1 MINEFA
7 MIRNYLK
14 TALRNLK
21 RYKFFTFINIVGFSI
36 GLATCFILFLLINR
50 ETGFDSHLS
59 RGENLYRIALKE
71 TTSQGIRYYE
81 SVPYPLATALRQ
93 ELLDHEQVVS
103 AWFDSKQIQAE
114 EQFFL
119 ERGLVYTD
127 SVFVDLF
134 DVELVQGKAEELEK
148 PGSVLLTRQTA
159 RKYFGDQ
166 NPMGKRIQVN
176 NHTELTVRGV
186 ITNPPSTTHLPYK
199 MLISSK
205 SLTKGHHNVEFNRWG
220 SNNSHLASYVRLNP
234 NSDIGH
240 TEEQINALYHKHHT
254 ADIAQK
260 NEFFLVPVGKIHN
273 DGRFDSLPGSYVI
286 SSRLIW
292 ILALIGLVV
301 LAIALINFINL
312 SIVQAI
318 RRSKEVGLRKVVGA
332 TRRKLILQFMVET
345 WIVVTVSVILA
356 IILTEIFLPLINS
369 HSGHMANLSLYSEP
383 DIFVFIVILLVGVS
397 LLGGAFP
404 AVFMSGYRPIEA
416 IRNKITSHSNSALP
430 LHRVL
435 VIVQFFIAQALVIS
449 AITIDN
455 QVDYLKTKELGF
467 NKERLM
473 VVQIPHAEPQKQTL
487 FKNRLKEIPNISQ
500 VALGMGEP
508 LSGSNNVSNYQVTG
522 NEQDHFANMKAV
534 DQNYLQTYGIELK
547 YGRWFR
553 DPGQASRSD
562 EIVVN
567 ETLTRDI
574 GCPDPREALG
584 KTITLF
590 GKKRQVVGVT
600 RDFHVYTLH
609 RDLFP
614 LIFHYET
621 DLFARAGIQL
631 KQANYQ
637 QTRSEI
643 ETVFRDVF
651 PNQLFRHYIYE
662 DYLKNRY
669 QKETVFFSQMQLF
682 TAIALVLASMGLIGL
697 VSFMMVQRTRDIGI
711 RKTMGA
717 LPGGIV
723 YLYTSR
729 FVKLVF
735 LSSLFAWPL
744 AWFFL
749 KNWLQQFAY
758 HIPLH
763 PGYFLAGLLLVTSIS
778 LVSILYNTL
787 KVARINPAHSLRNE

>member
-1 MINEFA
+1 MFQ
-7 MIRNYLK
+7 NYFK
-14 TALRNLK
+14 TSLRNLK
-21 RYKFFTFINIVGFSI
+21 RYKFFTLINIVGFSI
-36 GLATCFILFLLINR
+36 GLATCFILFLLISH

-59 RGENLYRIALKE
+59 RGENLYRIAMKE
-71 TTSQGIRYYE
+71 TTRQGIRYYE
-81 SVPYPLATALRQ
+81 SVPYPLAEALRQ

-103 AWFDSKQIQAE
+103 AWYESKQIKAGE
-114 EQFFL
+114 EFFL
-119 ERGLVYTD
+119 ERGLLYTD

-134 DVELVQGKAEELEK
+134 DVELLQGKPEELEK
-148 PGSVLLTRQTA
+148 PGSVFLTHKTA
-159 RKYFGDQ
+159 RKYFGGQ
-166 NPMGKRIQVN
+166 SPMEKRIRVS
-176 NHTELTVRGV
+176 NHNELTVKGV
-186 ITNPPSTTHLPYK
+186 IADPPSATHLPYN

-205 SLTKGHHNVEFNRWG
+205 SLTNGHHNVEFDKWG
-220 SNNSHLASYVRLNP
+220 SNNSRLASYIHLNP
-234 NSDIGH
+234 KADIQH
-240 TEEQINALYHKHHT
+240 TEKQINAIYHKHHT
-254 ADIAQK
+254 AEIAQK

-345 WIVVTVSVILA
+345 WIVVSVSVILA
-356 IILTEIFLPLINS
+356 IILTEIFLPLINNQ
-369 HSGHMANLSLYSEP
+369 SGRLLNLSLYTKP
-383 DIFVFIVILLVGVS
+383 DIFVFIGILLVAVS
-397 LLGGAFP
+397 ILGGAFP
-404 AVFMSGYRPIEA
+404 AVFMAGYRPIEA
-416 IRNKITSHSNSALP
+416 ICNKMTSHNRSALP
-430 LHRVL
+430 LHRIL
-435 VIVQFFIAQALVIS
+435 VILQFFIAQALVIS
-449 AITIDN
+449 VITIDN
-455 QVDYLKTKELGF
+455 QVDYLKNKELGF
-467 NKERLM
+467 NQEQMM
-473 VVQIPHAEPQKQTL
+473 VVQIPHAAPRKQMV

-508 LSGSNNVSNYQVTG
+508 LSGSNNVSNYQVAG
-522 NEQDHFANMKAV
+522 NDQDHFANMKSV
-534 DQNYLQTYGIELK
+534 DQNYLQTWGIELQ

-553 DPGQASRSD
+553 DPKQASRSD
-562 EIVVN
+562 EVVVN

-574 GCPDPREALG
+574 GCPQPQDALG

-590 GKKRQVVGVT
+590 GRKRQIVGVT

-621 DLFARAGIQL
+621 DLFARAGVRF
-631 KQANYQ
+631 KKAAYQ
-637 QTRSEI
+637 QTRSKI
-643 ETVFRDVF
+643 EKVFRDVF
-651 PNQLFRHYIYE
+651 PNQLFRSYIYQ

-669 QKETVFFSQMQLF
+669 QKETVFFSQLKIF

-717 LPGGIV
+717 LSGGIV

-729 FVKLVF
+729 FVKLVLF
-735 LSSLFAWPL
+735 SSIFAWPL

-749 KNWLQQFAY
+749 KSWLQQFAY

-763 PGYFLAGLLLVTSIS
+763 PGYFIAGLVLVISIS
-778 LVSILYNTL
+778 LVSILYNTM
-787 KVARINPAHSLRNE
+787 KVARINPALSLRNE